1 MSFVDLSQ
9 RLPLYLREDMK
20 KQLLHHIV
28 TFLFAFVLVTSATSK
43 ALAQSST
50 PEADD
55 SFDPFSDYNE
65 FDQETDEEA
74 DIHFLRNGRYLTLGL
89 LLGYRDFT
97 KGFAEGYEGGL
108 DYGVQFSYFF
118 DLNLATSLSY
128 TTGDHPVAFSSAS
141 NAQYTGTVN
150 IQIFDLHLK
159 YYVNTDNVTKG
170 LADLN
175 PYLLVGSGM
184 FVRTYNLNES
194 FANDPD
200 KVVGFRVGGGIEIP
214 LVQRRFYFGAQ
225 ALYNFV
231 QFPDENNYF
240 IDEGGSGT
248 PNPQAIQPHLDGDI
262 YEINF
267 ILGTNF

>member
-1 MSFVDLSQ
+1 
-9 RLPLYLREDMK
+9 MK
-20 KQLLHHIV
+20 KQLLSHILR
-28 TFLFAFVLVTSATSK
+28 FIFAFVLVTASAPIPTKSF
-43 ALAQSST
+43 AQTTT

-65 FDQETDEEA
+65 FEQETDEEA

-89 LLGYRDFT
+89 LAGYRGFT
-97 KGFAEGYEGGL
+97 KGFAEGYDPSL

-118 DLNLATSLSY
+118 DLNLAAALSY
-128 TTGDHPVAFSSAS
+128 TTADHAVFFQSYDSLQNNDVS
-141 NAQYTGTVN
+141 QTYSGTVN
-150 IQIFDLHLK
+150 IQIFDIHLK
-159 YYVNTDNVTKG
+159 YYINTDNVTKG

-175 PYLLVGSGM
+175 PYLLVGTGM
-184 FVRTYNLNES
+184 FVRTYNLDES

-200 KVVGFRVGGGIEIP
+200 KVVGFRLGGGIEIP
-214 LVQRRFYFGAQ
+214 MVQRRFYIGAQ

-231 QFPDENNYF
+231 QFPDENNHF

-248 PNPQAIQPHLDGDI
+248 PNPKEVSPHLDGDI
-262 YEINF
+262 FEVNL